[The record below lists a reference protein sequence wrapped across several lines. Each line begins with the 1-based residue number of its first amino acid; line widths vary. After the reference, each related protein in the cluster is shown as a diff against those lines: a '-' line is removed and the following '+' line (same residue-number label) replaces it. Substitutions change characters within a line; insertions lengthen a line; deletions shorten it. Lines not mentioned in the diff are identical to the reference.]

1 MLTDLHLGNYASTV
15 VELNKRLKAFVLQGR
30 GLKVVVVGHGGRD
43 CWISLLLV
51 QAVAS
56 DPLLREAVQIDILSC
71 TWPGDGWENSMVEYL
86 GPFTD
91 FVYFVQFQFHRDHH
105 ILVQDLRLRYQRA
118 DIILQ
123 CEQGVD
129 YFVPPGRLG
138 KHVLAA
144 PFLQD
149 NYEDWIML
157 FEGLRYVRTK
167 THCQMWLLETNPDLD
182 MGKGISRLELQ
193 QAVFGQQLKCE
204 AFQQC
209 LQGSDAPRVI
219 DVAVKLGRSTIEQRK
234 EVSKSLD
241 IELRQL
247 GHDCANR
254 VYNGIYQDF
263 TCFCLNRP
271 DSPAVP
277 VASVLE
283 LLSKLIKNNAIM
295 LKDSEELPEC
305 EWILARHLKPQDVRV
320 GDLRVWSDLDSI
332 ISSLPEN
339 PSTAQWIHELLWFRR
354 HKSPDDESLSS
365 IAPPAE
371 ANEMVGERARGEMV
385 EDLSIALCVAESILF
400 QCPKFD
406 LWKHRELLLRCL
418 QRMGTH
424 SSDMHHQ
431 GMLNGSPS
439 IFLFLRSNPLQTLDF
454 LCRFLE
460 LPKPQEASAYIS
472 QHFLDG
478 KYLHEDVSR
487 SWMWPAFQLLQTYL
501 VEEWNKLHQ

>member
-1 MLTDLHLGNYASTV
+1 MLADLHFGNYANTV
-15 VELNKRLKAFVLQGR
+15 VELKKRLKALVGP
-30 GLKVVVVGHGGRD
+30 GGKLKVVVVGHGGRD
-43 CWISLLLV
+43 CWVSLLLV

-56 DPLLREAVQIDILSC
+56 DPLLCTDVQIVILSC
-71 TWPGDGWENSMVEYL
+71 TWPGDGWEDSMAEYL
-86 GPFTD
+86 GQFTH
-91 FVYFVQFQFHRDHH
+91 FVQFVQFQFHQDHH
-105 ILVQDLRLRYQRA
+105 KLVQSLRLHLQGA

-138 KHVLAA
+138 KHVLVA

-157 FEGLRYVRTK
+157 YEGLRYVKTK
-167 THCQMWLLETNPDLD
+167 AHSQMWLLETNPDLD

-193 QAVFGQQLKCE
+193 QAVFGQQLKSE

-209 LQGSDAPRVI
+209 LQSSGAPRVI
-219 DVAVKLGRSTIEQRK
+219 DVAVKLGRSMIQQRK
-234 EVSKSLD
+234 EVFESLG
-241 IELRQL
+241 IELQQL
-247 GHDCANR
+247 GHDCANG
-254 VYNGIYQDF
+254 VYNDIYQDF

-271 DSPAVP
+271 DSAAVP

-283 LLSKLIKNNAIM
+283 LFSKLIRDNAIM
-295 LKDSEELPEC
+295 LKDVEELPEC
-305 EWILARHLKPQDVRV
+305 EWILARHLKPQDVTV

-371 ANEMVGERARGEMV
+371 ANEMVGERARAEMV
-385 EDLSIALCVAESILF
+385 EDLSIALCVAESIRV
-400 QCPKFD
+400 QCPTFD
-406 LWKHRELLLRCL
+406 LWQDRELLLRCL

-460 LPKPQEASAYIS
+460 LPKPQEASAYVS
-472 QHFLDG
+472 KHFLHG
-478 KYLHEDVSR
+478 KSPHEDVSC

-501 VEEWNKLHQ
+501 VKEWKELDQ